1 MQPAYAHLS
10 SPDCCPV
17 ALEMAARVISLP
29 MGPYLSAES
38 AQTVAAALLRAAG
51 VALPGGGGHAEEA
64 EAPGMA
70 AEAPVL
76 P

>member
-10 SPDCCPV
+10 SPDRCPV
-17 ALEMAARVISLP
+17 ARDMAAKVISLP

-38 AQTVAAALLRAAG
+38 AQTVADTLLAAAG
-51 VALPGGGGHAEEA
+51 VALPGGTGS
-64 EAPGMA
+64 GMDKQATGA
-70 AEAPVL
+70 AAAAPVL